1 MNCIIEPAGGRGG
14 LYLGDWLATMRTDL
28 LIQYN
33 IGAILSVAFDASNSK
48 FIQNTIKHMIQE
60 FNIS

>member
-1 MNCIIEPAGGRGG
+1 MHCIIEPFDGRGG

-33 IGAILSVAFDASNSK
+33 IGGILSVAFDASN
-48 FIQNTIKHMIQE
+48 
-60 FNIS
+60 